1 MMSKINKFEYLL
13 EALHK
18 GASQE
23 IHETVHQTV
32 RRRQLDLNIMFK
44 ISVFSLNNDV
54 IIKSIYYI
62 IPMTSFGSVTFSG
75 AIMSPNS
82 LFFINTNLYPSGGT
96 FHGIFFIKSLLK
108 KI

>member
-1 MMSKINKFEYLL
+1 MNEHLL

-32 RRRQLDLNIMFK
+32 RRRQLDLNIMFT
-44 ISVFSLNNDV
+44 ISVFSLNYDV

-96 FHGIFFIKSLLK
+96 FHGTYLIEGLLK
-108 KI
+108 KIKDF